1 MTETFAGSDDAAT
14 KSGHGRSRIAIT
26 GLTVAALA
34 VGGAALGLSVS
45 NAGGAGTTTRGGCGG
60 STPTLTVRGNGTAN
74 GTPNVLTAVIN
85 FSTSAGSAASALS
98 QDNDKVAAAI
108 FALTKDGVIKSD
120 LQTTGLNIQPNYAY
134 PKSGPVIT
142 GYQVNNTL
150 TATLH
155 DIKTAGSAIDDVVTA
170 TGNAAQISSLTFSF
184 NHPGNVED
192 RARTDAVH
200 QAVSHAKA
208 MALAAGRRLGIVCSL
223 TDETQS
229 TPYVPDTF
237 ASAGNATA
245 LEAVPAASVP
255 IESGTQSETD
265 QVTLVYALEGD

>member
-1 MTETFAGSDDAAT
+1 MTETFAGPNDGGPKVGRD
-14 KSGHGRSRIAIT
+14 RSRLAIT

-45 NAGGAGTTTRGGCGG
+45 NAGGASSTPKAGCGG
-60 STPTLTVRGNGTAN
+60 SHPTLTVKGNGTATA
-74 GTPNVLTAVIN
+74 TPNVLTAVIN
-85 FSTSAGSAASALS
+85 FSTTAGSASAALT
-98 QDNDKVAAAI
+98 QDNDKVVVAI
-108 FALTKDGVIKSD
+108 FALTKDGVAKSD

-134 PKSGPVIT
+134 PKTGPVIT

-155 DIKTAGSAIDDVVTA
+155 DIKTAGNAIDDVVTA

-192 RARTDAVH
+192 KARIDAVH

-208 MALAAGRRLGIVCSL
+208 MASAAGLRLGTVCSL

-229 TPYVPDTF
+229 TQYYPQTF
-237 ASAGNATA
+237 ATAGTADLNAA
-245 LEAVPAASVP
+245 IPAPSVP

-265 QVTLVYALEGD
+265 QVTMLYALERK